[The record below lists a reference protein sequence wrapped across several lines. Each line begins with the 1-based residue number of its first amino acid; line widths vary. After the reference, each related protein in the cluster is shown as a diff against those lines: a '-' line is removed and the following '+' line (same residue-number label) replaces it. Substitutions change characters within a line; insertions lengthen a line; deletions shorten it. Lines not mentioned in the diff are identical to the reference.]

1 MLCMISISLYDNL
14 SCSSLLSL
22 HIWSVMSSF
31 IIRFVFMFLSKLR
44 LIFKIILHTAHSY
57 SKQRIMNPQNHA
69 HVGHCRHGG
78 GAGHSKHAQKCNCKG
93 KLRHVAMHVS
103 TIQIKTLHI
112 QLDLLCT
119 PQTNMGL
126 NFKWTN
132 QQDTKPWWPRR
143 FDDPNNEDNGMANEY
158 EYHNFACE
166 LWLSCWG
173 MLSGQVG

>member
-1 MLCMISISLYDNL
+1 MFITPQPPYSISN
-14 SCSSLLSL
+14 
-22 HIWSVMSSF
+22 VF
-31 IIRFVFMFLSKLR
+31 FRNKIRVHVPIQIEIDIQNHM
-44 LIFKIILHTAHSY
+44 HTAHSY

-126 NFKWTN
+126 NFK
-132 QQDTKPWWPRR
+132 
-143 FDDPNNEDNGMANEY
+143 
-158 EYHNFACE
+158 
-166 LWLSCWG
+166 
-173 MLSGQVG
+173 